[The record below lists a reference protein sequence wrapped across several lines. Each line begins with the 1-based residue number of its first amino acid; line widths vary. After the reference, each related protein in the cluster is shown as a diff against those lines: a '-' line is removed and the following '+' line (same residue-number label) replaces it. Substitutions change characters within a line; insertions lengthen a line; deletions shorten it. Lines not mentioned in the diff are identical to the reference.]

1 MQTVSQD
8 DHEAWA
14 RPLQTQ
20 TQDTERYWQ
29 CDQAGPAGAATI
41 CDDELFWGVAD
52 HVECAEPPDLPD
64 VEPSQEA
71 EESDPAPLDRFEGPP
86 DSEGDLVTLEE
97 IKDQILANFKT
108 SQPKPGSKSP
118 KSSQG
123 RGRNP
128 RPPSRSPTRSQPS
141 CANSCNRTQKT
152 LTASARPT
160 SAHERLY
167 QRSTRAHQRQVESRE
182 EEKLAKEKAWRPQ
195 LREDGPAAEAC
206 RRLHHGTQRKEE
218 ELLRIRDKYGKEFAS
233 MAPFSPS
240 LSERGSPVPRKKFQ
254 DWVRDQEAWRTTRD
268 EKRAERVKGQAE
280 EEANYFKQH
289 SVHRELSNK
298 DMTKATKAVDRLYSS
313 HKKSKEKIEK
323 LRSEKMQQELEHIQ
337 QASVHR
343 RVDTPDASEKIQKV
357 QSSINRLY
365 HQATHP
371 LEPSERD
378 MEVTGNWKQPWRVG
392 METCS
397 ATARTATSFD
407 RVQFGCNFAYADGP
421 P

>member
-1 MQTVSQD
+1 M
-8 DHEAWA
+8 
-14 RPLQTQ
+14 
-20 TQDTERYWQ
+20 
-29 CDQAGPAGAATI
+29 
-41 CDDELFWGVAD
+41 
-52 HVECAEPPDLPD
+52 
-64 VEPSQEA
+64 
-71 EESDPAPLDRFEGPP
+71 
-86 DSEGDLVTLEE
+86 
-97 IKDQILANFKT
+97 
-108 SQPKPGSKSP
+108 
-118 KSSQG
+118 
-123 RGRNP
+123 
-128 RPPSRSPTRSQPS
+128 
-141 CANSCNRTQKT
+141 
-152 LTASARPT
+152 
-160 SAHERLY
+160 
-167 QRSTRAHQRQVESRE
+167 ESRE

-195 LREDGPAAEAC
+195 LREDGPAAEAY

-313 HKKSKEKIEK
+313 HKKSEEKIEK
-323 LRSEKMQQELEHIQ
+323 LRSEKMQQEMEHIQ

-365 HQATHP
+365 HQDVKKRQKWFQEQADAKIKSDQEIEEQI
-371 LEPSERD
+371 LRD
-378 MEVTGNWKQPWRVG
+378 SLCMRG
-392 METCS
+392 
-397 ATARTATSFD
+397 ATAATYQLRACRAVTHAPQGF
-407 RVQFGCNFAYADGP
+407 QL
-421 P
+421 